1 MLAAILNMAVK
12 TNFHGE
18 AAGCLSA
25 ARIAYKVCVVGGGGG
40 AGRGGRVLRISSDRD
55 DRMGAKKSL
64 RLPIKSKK
72 SLDQ

>member
-25 ARIAYKVCVVGGGGG
+25 ARIAYKVCVVVGRG
-40 AGRGGRVLRISSDRD
+40 GRGGRVLRISSDRD

>member
-25 ARIAYKVCVVGGGGG
+25 ARIAYKVCVVAGGGGG
-40 AGRGGRVLRISSDRD
+40 GGGGGRGRRI
-55 DRMGAKKSL
+55 
-64 RLPIKSKK
+64 
-72 SLDQ
+72 

>member
-25 ARIAYKVCVVGGGGG
+25 ARIAYKVCVVGRGGGG
-40 AGRGGRVLRISSDRD
+40 GDAYSGFQVTGMIVWEQKNPLGF
-55 DRMGAKKSL
+55 
-64 RLPIKSKK
+64 
-72 SLDQ
+72 Q

>member
-25 ARIAYKVCVVGGGGG
+25 ARIAYKVCVVAGGGGG
-40 AGRGGRVLRISSDRD
+40 GWGGRVNRN
-55 DRMGAKKSL
+55 
-64 RLPIKSKK
+64 
-72 SLDQ
+72 